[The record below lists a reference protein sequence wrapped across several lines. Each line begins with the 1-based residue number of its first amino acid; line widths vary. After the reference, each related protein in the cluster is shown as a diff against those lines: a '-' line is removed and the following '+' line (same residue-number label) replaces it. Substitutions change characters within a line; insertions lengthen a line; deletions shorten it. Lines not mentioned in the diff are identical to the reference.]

1 MDPGN
6 FQVNVVDGPQQPPQG
21 YTLTLDFFDCTGQI
35 SAGDLRQCTITATYF
50 QPSTLRVVK
59 QVQCPTGV
67 TCPQPSAFT
76 IRVTGTG
83 AFPNSFAGS
92 SQGTSVTIGQG
103 NFFVTEQ
110 GPTTPN
116 PAGHVLVKDFSNC
129 NGQITGSGQ
138 ARECIITNK
147 YLPDAD
153 GDGLANTWETNG
165 IDWNNDG
172 TIDFTLPGAN
182 PNHKNLYIEVDY
194 MRNHFPLGGATIS
207 SAIEDVKKA
216 FANAPVSNRDGNAGV
231 TLTIQ
236 LDNQI
241 PHTDTTNLSDLR
253 DTIKP
258 MWFGTDT
265 ERASPNRANFLAA
278 KALVPLCIICT

>member
-1 MDPGN
+1 M
-6 FQVNVVDGPQQPPQG
+6 
-21 YTLTLDFFDCTGQI
+21 
-35 SAGDLRQCTITATYF
+35 
-50 QPSTLRVVK
+50 
-59 QVQCPTGV
+59 
-67 TCPQPSAFT
+67 
-76 IRVTGTG
+76 TGTG
-83 AFPNSFAGS
+83 AFPHSFAGS

-138 ARECIITNK
+138 SRECIITNK

-194 MRNHFPLGGATIS
+194 MRNHFPLGGATSS

-216 FANAPVSNRDGNAGV
+216 FANALVSNPDGNAGV

-241 PHTDTTNLSDLR
+241 PHTDTTSLSDLR

-258 MWFGTDT
+258 IWFGTDT
-265 ERASPNRANFLAA
+265 ERASPNRANLLAA
-278 KALVPLCIICT
+278 KALVFHYALYAHDQPGSNSGSAGVADLPGMNLLATFGDTWAGSGNGPQCRDAYSADI